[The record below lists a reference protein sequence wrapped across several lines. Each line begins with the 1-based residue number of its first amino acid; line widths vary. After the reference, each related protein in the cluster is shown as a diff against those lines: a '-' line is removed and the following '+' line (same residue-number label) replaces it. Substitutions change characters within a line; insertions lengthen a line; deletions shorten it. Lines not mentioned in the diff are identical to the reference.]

1 MPETIPLIRPSFNR
15 SLRLETR
22 PELLSADTGALVQ
35 REMMDRSGL
44 IDWLTER
51 LHDPRHPSSIRYP
64 LSDLL
69 RTRLLLLGQ
78 GWRDQSDADRLR
90 QDPSLRVASQTRR
103 GTAALEEGHG
113 LASQPTLSRLL
124 GTLSREENLP
134 VLHQAVTEL
143 ACRRIEM
150 IEGRRRKRGKK
161 RRKKTMYLDVDGLPV
176 EVHGHPPGSEWNGHY
191 HQRMYHGLV
200 ASCAETGD
208 LIDGEIFPGASYLG
222 KKALKLTLRVVDRC
236 RGRLCGS
243 MIVRMDAGFPEP
255 GLLKGLESRSVP
267 YIARIR
273 KNEVLNRMAKPY
285 LTQPAGRSPKAPPR
299 LWFHELTYQAESW
312 DRARLVVLVVR
323 ERPGELYPDHFW
335 LLTSLSRKR
344 YEAEVLLAQYRK
356 RGKAE
361 GHMGELMDVLDPA
374 LSSASRP
381 KTHYHGGRGSPPQR
395 SPVPA
400 ESAGVRDPAPG
411 SGADGAGDASGLE
424 SASFSR
430 AGVASGVS
438 GATSGE
444 AIDFRHQSRGDGLEA
459 VVEETGA
466 GVLGAGIVDGGGIG
480 PVEGTETVGISHRK
494 VNLSAGD
501 APPGR

>member
-1 MPETIPLIRPSFNR
+1 MPETIPQIRPSFNR

-35 REMMDRSGL
+35 RELMDRSGL

-103 GTAALEEGHG
+103 GTAALEEGQG

-124 GTLSREENLP
+124 DTLSREENVP

-150 IEGRRRKRGKK
+150 IEGRRRKRGKKTPRKK

-176 EVHGHPPGSEWNGHY
+176 EVHGHPPGSEWNGY
-191 HQRMYHGLV
+191 YRQRMYHGLV

-255 GLLKGLESRSVP
+255 GLLQGLESRSVP

-299 LWFHELTYQAESW
+299 LWFHELTYQAETW
-312 DRARLVVLVVR
+312 DRARRVVLVVR

-344 YEAEVLLAQYRK
+344 YQARELLAQYRK

-361 GHMGELMDVLDPA
+361 GHMGELMDVFDPA

-381 KTHYHGGRGSPPQR
+381 KTHYRGQATEVRSQAGSEDGGRGSPPQR
-395 SPVPA
+395 SLVPA
-400 ESAGVRDPAPG
+400 ESAGVRDSAPG

-430 AGVASGVS
+430 AGVASGDLGRCV
-438 GATSGE
+438 
-444 AIDFRHQSRGDGLEA
+444 RG
-459 VVEETGA
+459 
-466 GVLGAGIVDGGGIG
+466 
-480 PVEGTETVGISHRK
+480 
-494 VNLSAGD
+494 GD
-501 APPGR
+501 

>member
-1 MPETIPLIRPSFNR
+1 MPETIPQIRPSFNR
-15 SLRLETR
+15 SLPPRDPPRVAQCGHGSPGATGADGAQRPHRLVDRAVARSAT
-22 PELLSADTGALVQ
+22 PEFDPLSAVGSAA
-35 REMMDRSGL
+35 GL
-44 IDWLTER
+44 DSCCWGR
-51 LHDPRHPSSIRYP
+51 
-64 LSDLL
+64 
-69 RTRLLLLGQ
+69 

-103 GTAALEEGHG
+103 GTAALEQGHG

-124 GTLSREENLP
+124 DTLSREENLP

-150 IEGRRRKRGKK
+150 IEGRRRKRGKQTPRKK
-161 RRKKTMYLDVDGLPV
+161 RRKKTMVLDVDGLPV
-176 EVHGHPPGSEWNGHY
+176 EVHGHPPGSEWNGY
-191 HQRMYHGLV
+191 YRQRMYHGLV

-208 LIDGEIFPGASYLG
+208 LIDGEIYPGASYLG
-222 KKALKLTLRVVDRC
+222 KQALKLTLRVVDRC

-255 GLLKGLESRSVP
+255 GLLEGLESRSVP

-285 LTQPAGRSPKAPPR
+285 LTQPAGRSPKEPPR

-312 DRARLVVLVVR
+312 DRARRVVLVVR
-323 ERPGELYPDHFW
+323 ERPEELYPDHFW

-344 YEAEVLLAQYRK
+344 YEAQELLAQYRK

-381 KTHYHGGRGSPPQR
+381 KTHYRGQT
-395 SPVPA
+395 A
-400 ESAGVRDPAPG
+400 EV
-411 SGADGAGDASGLE
+411 LK
-424 SASFSR
+424 
-430 AGVASGVS
+430 
-438 GATSGE
+438 
-444 AIDFRHQSRGDGLEA
+444 QSRKRGRRPGF
-459 VVEETGA
+459 
-466 GVLGAGIVDGGGIG
+466 
-480 PVEGTETVGISHRK
+480 
-494 VNLSAGD
+494 
-501 APPGR
+501 APTTKSGSC

>member
-1 MPETIPLIRPSFNR
+1 MPETIPQIRPSFNR

-124 GTLSREENLP
+124 DTLSREENLP

-150 IEGRRRKRGKK
+150 IEGRRRKRGKRPTEEETEK
-161 RRKKTMYLDVDGLPV
+161 DDVSG
-176 EVHGHPPGSEWNGHY
+176 
-191 HQRMYHGLV
+191 
-200 ASCAETGD
+200 
-208 LIDGEIFPGASYLG
+208 
-222 KKALKLTLRVVDRC
+222 
-236 RGRLCGS
+236 RGRSPGGGPWASPGKRMERILSPADGPRVGGELCRDGGPDRRGDFSGS
-243 MIVRMDAGFPEP
+243 QLPGEEGAEVDAAGGGPLSRASVRLDDRADGCGFPEP
-255 GLLKGLESRSVP
+255 GLLKGLESRGVP

-312 DRARLVVLVVR
+312 DR
-323 ERPGELYPDHFW
+323 
-335 LLTSLSRKR
+335 
-344 YEAEVLLAQYRK
+344 
-356 RGKAE
+356 
-361 GHMGELMDVLDPA
+361 
-374 LSSASRP
+374 
-381 KTHYHGGRGSPPQR
+381 
-395 SPVPA
+395 
-400 ESAGVRDPAPG
+400 
-411 SGADGAGDASGLE
+411 
-424 SASFSR
+424 R
-430 AGVASGVS
+430 AG
-438 GATSGE
+438 
-444 AIDFRHQSRGDGLEA
+444 
-459 VVEETGA
+459 
-466 GVLGAGIVDGGGIG
+466 
-480 PVEGTETVGISHRK
+480 
-494 VNLSAGD
+494 
-501 APPGR
+501 